1 MVKMSKV
8 VGVKIGTKSLKTQEK
23 VYYYKTDNEYKRG
36 DKITISVPSGGTPDA
51 VVVIGDSKKKF
62 NNIKKLEVK

>member
-23 VYYYKTDNEYKRG
+23 IYYYKTDNEYKRG
-36 DKITISVPSGGTPDA
+36 DKITISVPSGGTPNA

>member
-1 MVKMSKV
+1 MSKI
-8 VGVKIGTKSLKTQEK
+8 VGVKIGTKSPKTQDK
-23 VYYYKTDNEYKRG
+23 VYYYRTNNDYKRG

-62 NNIKKLEVK
+62 NKIKYLDVR

>member
-1 MVKMSKV
+1 MVKMSKI

-36 DKITISVPSGGTPDA
+36 DKITISVPSGGTPNA

-62 NNIKKLEVK
+62 NNIKKLDVK

>member
-1 MVKMSKV
+1 MVKMSKI

-36 DKITISVPSGGTPDA
+36 DKITISVPSGGTPNA

>member
-36 DKITISVPSGGTPDA
+36 DKITISVPSGGTPNA